1 MSSHPPASYTCD
13 CCADESCGVDA
24 HGVGRRRVC
33 VDDNFLGRILVKV
46 GLEGRVGQAGNPSS
60 RTGVGPAPGHG
71 RQVELDVIGSNDL

>member
-1 MSSHPPASYTCD
+1 MSSHALASCTCD

-33 VDDNFLGRILVKV
+33 VDDNFLGRIVKV
-46 GLEGRVGQAGNPSS
+46 GLKGRVGQAGNSS
-60 RTGVGPAPGHG
+60 RRTGVRPPLGHG